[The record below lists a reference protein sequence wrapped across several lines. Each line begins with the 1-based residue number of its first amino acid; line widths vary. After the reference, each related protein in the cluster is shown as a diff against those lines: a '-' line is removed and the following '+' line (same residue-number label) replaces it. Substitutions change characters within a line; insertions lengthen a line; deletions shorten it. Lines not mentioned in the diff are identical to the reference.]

1 MKQPVIFQQY
11 SIWRALA
18 AALFLAAAG
27 ASLDAN
33 AAPAPSDHSGN
44 AYDSM
49 KAREAKTA
57 PATASALPPERSF
70 GAVVYRSGGIGEDE
84 TRAMTAAMRDYPLAL
99 TLVEADATGHGSYL
113 AAVDLVI
120 RDAAGREVLRT
131 VSEGPFFLAR
141 LSPGRYTLTGVYRGV
156 SRERTVTVPARG
168 TAQATLAW

>member
-1 MKQPVIFQQY
+1 MKQPVIFQQHCA
-11 SIWRALA
+11 WRALA
-18 AALFLAAAG
+18 VPLFLAVGG
-27 ASLDAN
+27 ASLPAT
-33 AAPAPSDHSGN
+33 AAPTRSDHSGI

-49 KAREAKTA
+49 KVPEAQAA

-131 VSEGPFFLAR
+131 ASEGPFFLAR

-168 TAQATLAW
+168 TAHATLAW

>member
-1 MKQPVIFQQY
+1 MKQSVIFQQH

-18 AALFLAAAG
+18 VALCLAAGG

-33 AAPAPSDHSGN
+33 AAPAGSGN

-49 KAREAKTA
+49 QAREAKAT

-70 GAVVYRSGGIGEDE
+70 GAVVYRSGGVGEDE
-84 TRAMTAAMRDYPLAL
+84 TRAMTAAMRDYPLVL
-99 TLVEADATGHGSYL
+99 TLVEADTTGHGSYL

-131 VSEGPFFLAR
+131 ASEGPFFLAR

-168 TAQATLAW
+168 TAHATLAW